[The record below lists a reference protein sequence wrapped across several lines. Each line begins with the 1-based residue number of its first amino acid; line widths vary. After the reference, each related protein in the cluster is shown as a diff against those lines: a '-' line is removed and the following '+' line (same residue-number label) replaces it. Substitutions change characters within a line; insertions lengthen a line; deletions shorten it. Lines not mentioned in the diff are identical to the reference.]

1 MAEEIREVRAEET
14 AAYFNMSGQAFQ
26 VPVGDLERWRQNTPL
41 SEIRGLFVDGEMRA
55 GLVLI
60 PMQMWFGAGTV
71 RAGGISGVATPPE
84 YRRQGYIGRLLD
96 VVAAEMRGDG
106 YPLSILYPFYFPFYK
121 RYGWAHVSDN
131 LQYTIP
137 IERLPVVKQTGSWHS
152 VAVTTDL
159 PKPGEGP
166 VVSDADLAILMG
178 IYDAWA
184 PGRNGPLVRAA
195 AHWRRRKLS
204 RPANIYYWR
213 DPSGE
218 PRAYV
223 VYTFKETAPWTR
235 QVQIREM
242 IALDGAALRAVFG
255 FLRNHDSQ
263 AQEVVADQPEA
274 GRLLALLD
282 DPRIKV
288 EVDPGFML
296 RILDVPAALE
306 ARRYPAGVS
315 GNLALQVTPVHGSTT
330 PVSGQLAVNDGA
342 GSWAPTRV
350 APALS
355 LDERVLGQLYTGYL
369 TPTQAADLGL
379 LTVHDPAGLA
389 QAEAVFAGPR
399 PYLPDFF

>member
-1 MAEEIREVRAEET
+1 MAEEIRQVRAEET

-26 VPVGDLERWRQNTPL
+26 VPSADLERWRQGTPL
-41 SEIRGLFVDGEMRA
+41 NEIRGLFVDDEMRA

-96 VVAAEMRGDG
+96 AVAAEMRADG

-213 DPSGE
+213 DLSGE

-223 VYTFKETAPWTR
+223 MYTFKETAPWTR
-235 QVQIREM
+235 QVQIREV
-242 IALDGAALRAVFG
+242 IALDGAALRATLG

-263 AQEVVADQPEA
+263 AQDITVDQPEA
-274 GRLLALLD
+274 GRLLALLE
-282 DPRIKV
+282 DPRVKV

-315 GNLALQVTPVHGSTT
+315 ARLALQVTPVHGDIA
-330 PVSGQLAVNDGA
+330 PVGGQLAVSDGA
-342 GSWAPTRV
+342 GSWSPTRI
-350 APALS
+350 APDLS
-355 LDERVLGQLYTGYL
+355 LDERVLGQLYSGYL
-369 TPTQAADLGL
+369 TPGQAADLGL
-379 LTVHDPAGLA
+379 LTVHNPAALA
-389 QAEAVFAGPR
+389 QADAIFAGPK
-399 PYLPDFF
+399 PYLADFF

>member
-1 MAEEIREVRAEET
+1 MAEEIRQIRADET
-14 AAYFNMSGQAFQ
+14 ATYFNMAGQAFQ
-26 VPVGDLERWRQNTPL
+26 VAPADLERWRQNTPL
-41 SEIRGLFVDGEMRA
+41 NELRGLFVDGEMRA

-96 VVAAEMRGDG
+96 AVVAEIRADG

-137 IERLPVVKQTGSWHS
+137 IERLPVVRMTGSWHAVS
-152 VAVTTDL
+152 VTTDL

-166 VVSDADLAILMG
+166 VVSDADLGVLMG

-184 PGRNGPLVRAA
+184 TGRSGPLVRDA

-223 VYTFKETAPWTR
+223 MYTFKETAPWTR

-242 IALDGAALRAVFG
+242 IALDGTALRAVFG

-263 AQEVVADQPEA
+263 AQEVVVDQPEA
-274 GRLLALLD
+274 GRLLALLE
-282 DPRIKV
+282 DPRVKV

-306 ARRYPAGVS
+306 ARRYPAGVR
-315 GNLALQVTPVHGSTT
+315 GNLALQVTPVHGDTT

-342 GSWAPTRV
+342 GTWVPTRI

-355 LDERVLGQLYTGYL
+355 LDERVLGQLYSGYL

-379 LTVHDPAGLA
+379 LEVQHPDALA

-399 PYLPDFF
+399 PYLADFF

>member
-1 MAEEIREVRAEET
+1 
-14 AAYFNMSGQAFQ
+14 
-26 VPVGDLERWRQNTPL
+26 
-41 SEIRGLFVDGEMRA
+41 
-55 GLVLI
+55 
-60 PMQMWFGAGTV
+60 
-71 RAGGISGVATPPE
+71 AT
-84 YRRQGYIGRLLD
+84 
-96 VVAAEMRGDG
+96 
-106 YPLSILYPFYFPFYK
+106 
-121 RYGWAHVSDN
+121 
-131 LQYTIP
+131 
-137 IERLPVVKQTGSWHS
+137 
-152 VAVTTDL
+152 
-159 PKPGEGP
+159 
-166 VVSDADLAILMG
+166 
-178 IYDAWA
+178 
-184 PGRNGPLVRAA
+184 
-195 AHWRRRKLS
+195 HWRRRKVS

-213 DPSGE
+213 DPAGA

-223 VYTFKETAPWTR
+223 IYTFKETAPWTR

-242 IALDGAALRAVFG
+242 MALDGTALRAVFG

-263 AQEVVADQPEA
+263 AQEITVDQPEA

-306 ARRYPAGVS
+306 ARRYPAGVTAS
-315 GNLALQVTPVHGSTT
+315 LALQVTPVHGDTP
-330 PVSGQLAVNDGA
+330 PVSGQLAVNDGT
-342 GSWAPTRV
+342 GSWTPTRI

-379 LTVHDPAGLA
+379 LTVHDLAALA

>member
-1 MAEEIREVRAEET
+1 MAEEIRQVRAEET
-14 AAYFNMSGQAFQ
+14 TAYFNMSGQAFQ
-26 VPVGDLERWRQNTPL
+26 VPPGDLERWRQGTPL
-41 SEIRGLFVDGEMRA
+41 NEIRGLFVDGEMRA

-96 VVAAEMRGDG
+96 AVAAEMRGDG

-137 IERLPVVKQTGSWHS
+137 IERLPVVRPTGAWHP

-159 PKPGEGP
+159 PKPADQP
-166 VVSDADLAILMG
+166 QVSDADLAILMG

-184 PGRNGPLVRAA
+184 PGRNGPLVRDE

-223 VYTFKETAPWTR
+223 MYTFKETAPWTR

-242 IALDGAALRAVFG
+242 IALDGTALRATLG

-263 AQEVVADQPEA
+263 AQDMTVSQPEA

-282 DPRIKV
+282 DPRVKV

-315 GNLALQVTPVHGSTT
+315 GRLALQVTPVHGDTT
-330 PVSGQLAVNDGA
+330 PVSGQLSVSDGA
-342 GSWAPTRV
+342 GAWSPTRI
-350 APALS
+350 APDLS
-355 LDERVLGQLYTGYL
+355 LDERVLGQLYSGYL
-369 TPTQAADLGL
+369 TPGQAADLGL
-379 LTVHDPAGLA
+379 LTVHDPAALV
-389 QAEAVFAGPR
+389 QATAIFAGPK
-399 PYLPDFF
+399 PYLADFF